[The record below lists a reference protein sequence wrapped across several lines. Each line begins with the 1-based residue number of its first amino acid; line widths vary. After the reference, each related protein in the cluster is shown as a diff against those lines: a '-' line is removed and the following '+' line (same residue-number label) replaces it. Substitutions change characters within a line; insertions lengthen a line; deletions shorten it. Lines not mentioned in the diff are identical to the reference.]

1 MKPLDVTI
9 VSKPNFYYIVYNLFV
24 LQILIASRDSNSS
37 ISKLNKRRYIYV
49 ANLLPPD
56 FAGNLDK
63 NIMINYFLNCSF
75 YYYYYYYYFGY
86 RGWWTPLIFTATLGS
101 LTRFFKHFLRHN
113 SLTQAR
119 RNISRHY
126 ELVYD
131 YVL

>member
-1 MKPLDVTI
+1 M
-9 VSKPNFYYIVYNLFV
+9 VSKSNFYYIVYNLFF

-37 ISKLNKRRYIYV
+37 ISKLNKRRYI
-49 ANLLPPD
+49 LLICYYKD

-63 NIMINYFLNCSF
+63 NIMINYFLNCSV
-75 YYYYYYYYFGY
+75 YYYYYYYYFGN

-113 SLTQAR
+113 SLTQAH

-131 YVL
+131 YGL

>member
-1 MKPLDVTI
+1 MKSFDTVI

-63 NIMINYFLNCSF
+63 NIMIIYFLNCSF
-75 YYYYYYYYFGY
+75 YYYYFGN

-131 YVL
+131 YDL